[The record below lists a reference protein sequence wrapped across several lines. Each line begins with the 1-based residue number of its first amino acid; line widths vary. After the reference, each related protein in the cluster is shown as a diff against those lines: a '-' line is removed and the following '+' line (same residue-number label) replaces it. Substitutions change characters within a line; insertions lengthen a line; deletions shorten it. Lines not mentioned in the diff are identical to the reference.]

1 MSGSRTDTREGLR
14 ALAFASDDGA
24 TWGAAVPDGQGW
36 SVVIGPAG
44 GAWTAATGLDLA
56 EDPDGSWRLGRD
68 GDSAEDPVA
77 LRIVPEQPP
86 VAPPAGAPDPS
97 GEEPAV
103 REPATR
109 EPAAREPA
117 ARESAARESA
127 ARLPPGA
134 AFVPGAGPELC
145 RLTGMLAGRS
155 VDWWA
160 VRMRLPA
167 PRSARDEPGSLRLV
181 AGWMAD
187 GSAFGLIAA
196 RSRRAER
203 ADQDVVSATLFDP
216 ESWLAASEPRLS
228 TTYGPGEIPS
238 RVNLE
243 LWVGEGEHE
252 FARRAAGEA
261 SGAPVAAGGALG
273 EGTVQVIPLRC
284 HSRGEEG
291 FGVYVLAIL

>member
-14 ALAFASDDGA
+14 ALAFASDDGT

-36 SVVIGPAG
+36 SVVIGPAD

-56 EDPDGSWRLGRD
+56 EDPDGGWRLGRD

-86 VAPPAGAPDPS
+86 VAPPPGASPAAGSSAVAQEPT
-97 GEEPAV
+97 GEEPGG
-103 REPATR
+103 REPG
-109 EPAAREPA
+109 ARV
-117 ARESAARESA
+117 
-127 ARLPPGA
+127 PPGA

-155 VDWWA
+155 VDWGA

-187 GSAFGLIAA
+187 GSAVGLIAA

-203 ADQDVVSATLFDP
+203 ADQEAVSATLFDP
-216 ESWLAASEPRLS
+216 ESWLAVSEPRLS

-261 SGAPVAAGGALG
+261 CGAPVAARGARE

>member
-36 SVVIGPAG
+36 SVVIGPAD

-56 EDPDGSWRLGRD
+56 EDPVGGWRLGRD

-86 VAPPAGAPDPS
+86 VAPPAGASPAAGSSAAAQEPT
-97 GEEPAV
+97 GE
-103 REPATR
+103 

-117 ARESAARESA
+117 ARV
-127 ARLPPGA
+127 PPGA

-145 RLTGMLAGRS
+145 RLTGMLGGRS
-155 VDWWA
+155 VDWAA

-203 ADQDVVSATLFDP
+203 ADQDAVSATLFDP
-216 ESWLAASEPRLS
+216 ESWLAVSEPRLS

-261 SGAPVAAGGALG
+261 SGAPAAAGGARE